1 MMASQPNSGKTQ
13 EPDAAAS
20 RTLPATSYTV
30 AWICALHI
38 EMAAARAML
47 DEMHAD
53 LPTIE
58 GDINNYALGSIGQH
72 NVVIACL
79 PEAQYGT
86 SRAASVLTNLV
97 RTFTSIRLGLMVGI
111 GGGAPSTKVD
121 VRLGDVVVG
130 TRVMPYELGK
140 VAGGGQIQLTAVH
153 KIPDQLLCTLVSKLR
168 ANHEEDNSRMPKIL
182 EEKLATRP
190 KYQHPELPD
199 ELFEATYD
207 HDDSLEASMCDECD
221 RARLVVR
228 RERASKAPEVHYG
241 GIASGDK
248 VMRHGATRDDLARR
262 LNAIC
267 FEMEAAGLM
276 DVLPC
281 LPIRGIC
288 DYSDTHKN
296 KAWQRYAAATAAAYA
311 RELLEVL
318 GISSAHYEP
327 RNSELKRKEGLLWS
341 VCEVPPVNLG
351 R

>member
-1 MMASQPNSGKTQ
+1 MAS
-13 EPDAAAS
+13 
-20 RTLPATSYTV
+20 
-30 AWICALHI
+30 
-38 EMAAARAML
+38 ARAML

-53 LPTIE
+53 LPTID
-58 GDINNYALGSIGQH
+58 GDINNYTLGSIGPH

-97 RTFTSIRLGLMVGI
+97 RTFTSIRLGLMVGV
-111 GGGAPSTKVD
+111 GGGAPNNKVD

-140 VAGGGQIQLTAVH
+140 VGNGGQIQHTAVH

-168 ANHEEDNSRMPKIL
+168 ASHEEDNSRMSTIL
-182 EEKLATRP
+182 QEKLATRP
-190 KYQHPELPD
+190 KYQHPGLPD

-207 HDDSLEASMCDECD
+207 HGDSLEASTCDECD

-228 RERASKAPEVHYG
+228 RERANKAPEVHYG

-248 VMRHGATRDDLARR
+248 VMRHGATRDDLAKG
-262 LNAIC
+262 LSSIC

-318 GISSAHYEP
+318 GISSAHYESW
-327 RNSELKRKEGLLWS
+327 NSELESKTWTTSMCLRGAL
-341 VCEVPPVNLG
+341 C
-351 R
+351 